1 MKKSNVPWTRNDG
14 GIDFKK
20 IPIEAA
26 LNNVIDGNNDELRG
40 RCGVLAFMYNE
51 GKKEAAIFLYGLIA
65 QNYNN
70 IARKEIIIKSLKDI
84 ETKEA
89 AEILFNELKYIVSD
103 NTTRG
108 YIDEIL
114 KALKHYPTEI
124 IKNGFESLLRDKKWS
139 IKMKRKFE
147 EVLIDNMH
155 SV

>member
-1 MKKSNVPWTRNDG
+1 MKKSSVPWTGNDG
-14 GIDFKK
+14 GIDIKK

-26 LNNVIDGNNDELRG
+26 LKNVIDGNNDELRG
-40 RCGVLAFMYNE
+40 RCGALAFMYNE

-70 IARKEIIIKSLKDI
+70 IARKEIIIKSFNYI

-89 AEILFNELKYIVSD
+89 AEILFNELKCIVSD

-114 KALKHYPTEI
+114 KVLKHYPTEI
-124 IKNGFESLLRDKKWS
+124 IKDGFESLLRDNKWS

-147 EVLIDNMH
+147 EVLIDNLH

>member
-1 MKKSNVPWTRNDG
+1 M
-14 GIDFKK
+14 K

-26 LNNVIDGNNDELRG
+26 LYNVIDGNDDELRG
-40 RCGVLAFMYNE
+40 RCGALAFMYNE

-70 IARKEIIIKSLKDI
+70 IARKEIIVKSFKDI

-89 AEILFNELKYIVSD
+89 AEILFRELNYIVS
-103 NTTRG
+103 NNKTRG

-114 KALKHYPTEI
+114 KVLKHYPTGI
-124 IKNGFESLLRDKKWS
+124 IKDGFESLLRDKKWS

>member
-1 MKKSNVPWTRNDG
+1 MKKLNVPWTRNDG

-26 LNNVIDGNNDELRG
+26 LHNVIDGNDDELRG

-70 IARKEIIIKSLKDI
+70 IARKEIIIKSYKDI

-89 AEILFNELKYIVSD
+89 AEILFRELKYIVSD
-103 NTTRG
+103 NTTRR

-114 KALKHYPTEI
+114 KVLKNYPTEI
-124 IKNGFESLLRDKKWS
+124 IKDGFESLLRDKKWS

-147 EVLIDNMH
+147 EVLIENMH

>member
-1 MKKSNVPWTRNDG
+1 MKKSSSPWIRNDG

-20 IPIEAA
+20 VPIEAA
-26 LNNVIDGNNDELRG
+26 LHNVIEGNNDELRG

-65 QNYNN
+65 QNYND

-89 AEILFNELKYIVSD
+89 AEILFRELKDIDSN

-114 KALKHYPTEI
+114 KVLKHYPTEI
-124 IKNGFESLLRDKKWS
+124 IRDGFESLLRDKKWS

-147 EVLIDNMH
+147 EVLIYNMH

>member
-1 MKKSNVPWTRNDG
+1 
-14 GIDFKK
+14 
-20 IPIEAA
+20 
-26 LNNVIDGNNDELRG
+26 
-40 RCGVLAFMYNE
+40 MYNE

-89 AEILFNELKYIVSD
+89 AEILFRELKDIDSN

-114 KALKHYPTEI
+114 KVLKHYPTEI
-124 IKNGFESLLRDKKWS
+124 IRDGFESLLRDKKWS

-147 EVLIDNMH
+147 EVLIYNMH

>member
-1 MKKSNVPWTRNDG
+1 MKKLNVPWTRNNG

-26 LNNVIDGNNDELRG
+26 LHNVIDGNDDELRG

-70 IARKEIIIKSLKDI
+70 IARKEIIIKSYKDI

-89 AEILFNELKYIVSD
+89 AEILFRELKYIVSD
-103 NTTRG
+103 NTTRR

-114 KALKHYPTEI
+114 KVLKNYPTEI
-124 IKNGFESLLRDKKWS
+124 IKDGFESLLRDKKWS

-147 EVLIDNMH
+147 EVLIENMH